1 MRLLRESKRNTV
13 GFDEVGYREKE
24 KERIREI
31 RSKQTRE
38 RENDG
43 RAKEEVQGERNLGKE
58 K

>member
-1 MRLLRESKRNTV
+1 MRESKRNTV